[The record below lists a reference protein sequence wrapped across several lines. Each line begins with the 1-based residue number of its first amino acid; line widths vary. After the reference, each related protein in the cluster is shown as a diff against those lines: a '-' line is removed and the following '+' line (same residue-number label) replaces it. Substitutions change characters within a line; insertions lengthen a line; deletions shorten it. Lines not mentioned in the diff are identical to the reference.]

1 MPVESEGVFGSHLN
15 KRKESKKTFSGVKER
30 NKGPVQKLR
39 KWTKDGG
46 YKTVLGGESW
56 NGSSD
61 QNGRIEEDD
70 IGMHTNGT
78 KGDVPASS
86 VAATGNEEH
95 VCMLQE
101 NFFV

>member
-15 KRKESKKTFSGVKER
+15 KRKGSKKTFSGVEER
-30 NKGPVQKLR
+30 NKGPMRKLR

-46 YKTVLGGESW
+46 YKTVLGGESL

-61 QNGRIEEDD
+61 QKSRIEKNG
-70 IGMHTNGT
+70 IGEHTIKNENCGT

-86 VAATGNEEH
+86 VAAKGNEVH
-95 VCMLQE
+95 LYTCR
-101 NFFV
+101 